1 MKLSQETC
9 HRCFRFVLTGNEEQR
24 SHDGFLAQ
32 SHEQTRTHEKT
43 GMNSNTFPPVEGVF
57 SWVREGYPF

>member
-9 HRCFRFVLTGNEEQR
+9 HRRFRFVLTGYEEQR

-32 SHEQTRTHEKT
+32 SHDQTRKHKKT
-43 GMNSNTFPPVEGVF
+43 GMNSNTYPPVRGVF
-57 SWVREGYPF
+57 